1 VKKVTEEEYKI
12 NHGTEYPDLMND
24 IHMISEEIQS
34 LYNNYSKRIKNVS
47 EELSRE
53 RSKHL
58 VYQSEIAENHHTI
71 LLLTEQIEFLLENIE
86 MNYELD
92 LQLQQ
97 ELIRISLSDETEL
110 INDKNFQVAYK
121 EERIHDNSKD
131 VHFAPTPIPEIKVFY
146 ESAQVYMKSPLEK
159 IKNEAI
165 SLLIEANEYFL
176 SEKKILFEVEV
187 YNNAFVTLIDWLRMH
202 RKQYMRPIKERWYT
216 IVWKFLWGKEEENNH
231 PEILKKLNLIEEQLV
246 SHSMKFNEVK
256 ETLIRS
262 NKSEETTKS
271 YLQKIGVLNDELKR
285 IEEYYEDELH
295 SLKNQL
301 EDYKQREKDLEKEVS
316 LLNEKYTGKNK
327 EKSNREVEMEKE
339 LDKLKKDLQSRSN
352 KKNEIYQNMKQQQK
366 KQVPHVN
373 PQFDEYGNIPM
384 ASESKRTMFNPN
396 KYMR

>member
-1 VKKVTEEEYKI
+1 MTEEEYKL
-12 NHGTEYPDLMND
+12 NHGTEYPELMND

-34 LYNNYSKRIKNVS
+34 LYNHYSKRIKNVS

-71 LLLTEQIEFLLENIE
+71 LMLTEQIEFLLQNIE
-86 MNYELD
+86 MKYELD
-92 LQLQQ
+92 LELQQ
-97 ELIRISLSDETEL
+97 ELMKKSLSEETEL
-110 INDKNFQVAYK
+110 PNDKNFQVAYK
-121 EERIHDNSKD
+121 EESIQDNSKD
-131 VHFAPTPIPEIKVFY
+131 VHLAPTPIPEVKIFY
-146 ESAQVYMKSPLEK
+146 ESAQGYMKSPLEK

-165 SLLIEANEYFL
+165 SLLIEANEYFM

-187 YNNAFVTLIDWLRMH
+187 YNNVFVNLIDWLRMH

-256 ETLIRS
+256 ETLIKS
-262 NKSEETTKS
+262 NESEETTKS
-271 YLQKIGVLNDELKR
+271 YLQKISVLNDELKK

-295 SLKNQL
+295 SLKDQL

-316 LLNEKYTGKNK
+316 LLNQKYTGNQK
-327 EKSNREVEMEKE
+327 EKSNREAEMEKE

-352 KKNEIYQNMKQQQK
+352 KKKEIYQNMKQQQK
-366 KQVPHVN
+366 KQASHVN

>member
-1 VKKVTEEEYKI
+1 MTEEEYKL
-12 NHGTEYPDLMND
+12 NHGTEYPELMND

-34 LYNNYSKRIKNVS
+34 LYNHYSKRIKNVS

-71 LLLTEQIEFLLENIE
+71 LMLTEQIEFLLQNIE
-86 MNYELD
+86 MKYELD
-92 LQLQQ
+92 LELQQ
-97 ELIRISLSDETEL
+97 ELMKKSLSDETEL
-110 INDKNFQVAYK
+110 PNDKNFQVAYK
-121 EERIHDNSKD
+121 EESIQDNSKD
-131 VHFAPTPIPEIKVFY
+131 VHLAPTPIPEVKIIY
-146 ESAQVYMKSPLEK
+146 ESAQGYMKSPLEK

-187 YNNAFVTLIDWLRMH
+187 YNNVFVNLIDWLRMH

-256 ETLIRS
+256 ETLIKS
-262 NKSEETTKS
+262 NESEETTKS
-271 YLQKIGVLNDELKR
+271 YLQKISVLNDELKK

-295 SLKNQL
+295 SLKDQL

-316 LLNEKYTGKNK
+316 LLNQKYTGNQK
-327 EKSNREVEMEKE
+327 EKSNREAEMEKE

-352 KKNEIYQNMKQQQK
+352 KKKEIYQNMKQQQK
-366 KQVPHVN
+366 KQASHVN